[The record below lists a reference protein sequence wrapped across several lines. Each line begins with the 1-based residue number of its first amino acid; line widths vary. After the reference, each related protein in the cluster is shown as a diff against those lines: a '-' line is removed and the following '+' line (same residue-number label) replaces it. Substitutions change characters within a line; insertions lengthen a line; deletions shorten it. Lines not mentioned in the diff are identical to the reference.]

1 MKRIHLCLVGLLCSA
16 LLLSACGAPNTPQG
30 VAEAFWDSVIDDD
43 AETAVK
49 YSTLADAGMY
59 DGFSQNWSGVEISF
73 GKVVVDGDRARIVS
87 ALSRR
92 GGSGA
97 DRRTFVTHLIR
108 RDGDWKVHYAHTGAD
123 LRGGPLAALFGQIN
137 QLGKALSEQLR
148 TSSEDINREIERL
161 SERFAELSESIGR
174 EASASIER
182 FAEQLRRRMR
192 ELAES
197 VDRASREQK
206 GRLSDRD
213 KSVLREVAFDLNEG
227 SERLS
232 RPSMRSIADG
242 SESLR
247 RAQRK
252 LATTDDAVVGRYKEQ
267 WRELAE
273 RVEADMR
280 RILEEL
286 SVRAE
291 PQR

>member
-1 MKRIHLCLVGLLCSA
+1 MKKLRLCIAGLFCSA
-16 LLLSACGAPNTPQG
+16 LLLSACGAPNTPRG

-43 AETAVK
+43 AEDAVK
-49 YSTLADAGMY
+49 YSTLADAGIY
-59 DGFSQNWSGVEISF
+59 DGYSQNWSGVKISF

-87 ALSRR
+87 EFSRR

-97 DRRTFVTHLIR
+97 DRRTFVTHLVR
-108 RDGDWKVHYAHTGAD
+108 RGGDWKVDYAHTGAD
-123 LRGGPLAALFGQIN
+123 LHGEPLGALFGQLH
-137 QLGKALSEQLR
+137 QLGQTISEQLR

-192 ELAES
+192 ELADS
-197 VDRASREQK
+197 VDRARREQK

-213 KSVLREVAFDLNEG
+213 KSVLTEVSSDLNEG

-232 RPSMRSIADG
+232 RPSMQSIADG
-242 SESLR
+242 SESIG
-247 RAQRK
+247 RAQRR
-252 LATTDDAVVGRYKEQ
+252 LATTDDAVVGKYKEQ
-267 WRELAE
+267 WRELAQ

-280 RILEEL
+280 RILDEL
-286 SVRAE
+286 SARAE
-291 PQR
+291 RQR